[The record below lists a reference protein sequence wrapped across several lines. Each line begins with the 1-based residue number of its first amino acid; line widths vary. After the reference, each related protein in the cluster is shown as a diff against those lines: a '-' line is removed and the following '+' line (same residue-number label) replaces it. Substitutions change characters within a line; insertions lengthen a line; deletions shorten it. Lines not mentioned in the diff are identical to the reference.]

1 MLRYCCSREQYDAE
15 LLAKRK
21 TLSPKEEYEHIVIHN
36 RFRYED
42 GVKAKVCQ
50 IQSSRSRNLVCW
62 QVALMDI
69 RQEIET
75 NNEEDYERDEM
86 SSEMLVESFFIQILG
101 AMISLVICFYVVYV
115 LMTKNKTAPRD
126 PEQIPFLQER
136 YSQVEK
142 L

>member
-1 MLRYCCSREQYDAE
+1 
-15 LLAKRK
+15 
-21 TLSPKEEYEHIVIHN
+21 
-36 RFRYED
+36 
-42 GVKAKVCQ
+42 
-50 IQSSRSRNLVCW
+50 
-62 QVALMDI
+62 MDI